1 MSEATR
7 QPPAEPRPS
16 GRGRSAGLIR
26 AETVRGLHGDPSLT
40 VGARSVGARAAGD
53 DRRAFLCVAAVLAGV
68 GLTVAHSTA
77 MAEPD
82 PARVLAKCC
91 VLLAVAAAAGTV
103 CALTPA
109 AWIRRL
115 VPWALAGTV
124 LLLAVVLIPGVGVR
138 SGGARRWLRAAG
150 VSVQPAELAKL
161 CVPLAIA
168 WRPVPPRRILTG
180 RLGFGSLR
188 RVCGVWPAV
197 LCAGLIAAEPDLSTA
212 VTVLLGAAAAVW
224 LRGWP
229 LWPFAAG
236 ACAAIPAAAATFW
249 LRPYQWGRVTA
260 FAASLVDPAAAPY
273 QVRQGAVALG
283 SGGVWGCG
291 LGRGWQK
298 LSFLPEADDDFA
310 LAAVGE
316 ELGLVGAGGV
326 LLLWVLLAWFG
337 LRAARFAPPVRRAAA
352 GALVVQL
359 VGQAL
364 LNAGVVCGLLP
375 PTGIPHPFLSRGGS
389 SLLVTCAAVGLA
401 LSLGRSPDSRR
412 LPPSETGDSR

>member
-1 MSEATR
+1 MDRPDAL
-7 QPPAEPRPS
+7 PP
-16 GRGRSAGLIR
+16 I
-26 AETVRGLHGDPSLT
+26 
-40 VGARSVGARAAGD
+40 AAD
-53 DRRAFLCVAAVLAGV
+53 SDARRAFVCVAGVLAGV
-68 GLTVAHSTA
+68 GLTIAHSTA

-91 VLLAVAAAAGTV
+91 VLLAVAATAGAV
-103 CALTPA
+103 CALTPPT
-109 AWIRRL
+109 WVRRL
-115 VPWALAGTV
+115 VPWLLAGTI
-124 LLLAVVLIPGVGVR
+124 LLLIAVLIPGVGVK
-138 SGGARRWLRAAG
+138 SGGARRWLRVAG
-150 VSVQPAELAKL
+150 VSVQPAELTKL

-168 WRPVPPRRILTG
+168 FRPVPPRRIVTG
-180 RLGFGSLR
+180 RFGLGSIR
-188 RVCGVWPAV
+188 RVCGVWPA
-197 LCAGLIAAEPDLSTA
+197 LACAGLIAAEPDLSTA

-229 LWPFAAG
+229 LWPFVAG
-236 ACAAIPAAAATFW
+236 LAAAVPAVATTFW

-260 FAASLVDPAAAPY
+260 FAASLADPAAAPY

-310 LAAVGE
+310 LAVVGE
-316 ELGLVGAGGV
+316 ELGLVGACGI
-326 LLLWVLLAWFG
+326 LALWIALAWFG
-337 LRAARFAPPVRRAAA
+337 LRAARHAPPVRRAAA

-389 SLLVTCAAVGLA
+389 SLLVTCAAAGLV
-401 LSLGRSPDSRR
+401 LSLTRVNDSQR
-412 LPPSETGDSR
+412 LSSRESGDSL

>member
-1 MSEATR
+1 M
-7 QPPAEPRPS
+7 
-16 GRGRSAGLIR
+16 
-26 AETVRGLHGDPSLT
+26 
-40 VGARSVGARAAGD
+40 
-53 DRRAFLCVAAVLAGV
+53 LAGV

-91 VLLAVAAAAGTV
+91 ILMAVAVAAGIA
-103 CALTPA
+103 CACTPPR
-109 AWIRRL
+109 WIRRL
-115 VPWALAGTV
+115 TPWLLAATV
-124 LLLAVVLIPGVGVR
+124 LLLVVVLIPGVGVK

-168 WRPVPPRRILTG
+168 FRPVPPRRLLTG
-180 RLGFGSLR
+180 RFGLGSLR
-188 RVCGVWPAV
+188 RAFGLWPAV

-212 VTVLLGAAAAVW
+212 ITVLLGATAAVW

-229 LWPFAAG
+229 AWPFAAG
-236 ACAAIPAAAATFW
+236 LCAAVPAAAGTFW
-249 LRPYQWGRVTA
+249 LRPYQWNRVTA
-260 FAASLVDPAAAPY
+260 FVEALADPAAAPY

-326 LLLWVLLAWFG
+326 LLLWILLAWFG
-337 LRAARFAPPVRRAAA
+337 LRAIRFAPPVRRAAA

-389 SLLVTCAAVGLA
+389 SLVVTCAAIGLVLA
-401 LSLGRSPDSRR
+401 LGRP
-412 LPPSETGDSR
+412 GDSHRLQAKESGDSP

>member
-1 MSEATR
+1 MS
-7 QPPAEPRPS
+7 RP
-16 GRGRSAGLIR
+16 
-26 AETVRGLHGDPSLT
+26 
-40 VGARSVGARAAGD
+40 GD
-53 DRRAFLCVAAVLAGV
+53 DRRAFVCVAGVLAGV

-77 MAEPD
+77 MTDSD

-91 VLLAVAAAAGTV
+91 VLLAVAVAAGVV
-103 CALTPA
+103 CAVTPPA
-109 AWIRRL
+109 LIRRL

-124 LLLAVVLIPGVGVR
+124 LLLIAVLIPGVGVT
-138 SGGARRWLRAAG
+138 SGGARRWLRVGG

-168 WRPVPPRRILTG
+168 FRPVPNRRI
-180 RLGFGSLR
+180 GFGALR
-188 RVCGVWPAV
+188 RALGVWPAL

-212 VTVLLGAAAAVW
+212 ITVLLGAAAAVW

-229 LWPFAAG
+229 AWPFAAG
-236 ACAAIPAAAATFW
+236 LSAAIPAAAATFW
-249 LRPYQWGRVTA
+249 LRPYQWARVTA
-260 FAASLVDPAAAPY
+260 FLDALADPAAAPY

-316 ELGLVGAGGV
+316 ELGLAGTCGV

-337 LRAARFAPPVRRAAA
+337 LRAARFASPVRRAAA
-352 GALVVQL
+352 GALIVQL

-389 SLLVTCAAVGLA
+389 SLVATCAAIGLA
-401 LSLGRSPDSRR
+401 LALSRPADSRG
-412 LPPSETGDSR
+412 LPAKESGDSP

>member
-1 MSEATR
+1 MNG
-7 QPPAEPRPS
+7 P
-16 GRGRSAGLIR
+16 
-26 AETVRGLHGDPSLT
+26 
-40 VGARSVGARAAGD
+40 GD
-53 DRRAFLCVAAVLAGV
+53 DRRAFVLVAGVLAGL

-77 MAEPD
+77 MTEPD

-91 VLLAVAAAAGTV
+91 VLLVVAALAGVVAAF
-103 CALTPA
+103 TPPA
-109 AWIRRL
+109 RVRRL
-115 VPWALAGTV
+115 LPWALAGTV
-124 LLLAVVLIPGVGVR
+124 LLLVAVLIPGVGVS

-161 CVPLAIA
+161 CVPLAVA
-168 WRPVPPRRILTG
+168 FRPVPSRRVG
-180 RLGFGSLR
+180 VGSLR
-188 RVCGVWPAV
+188 RVLGVWPAL

-229 LWPFAAG
+229 AWPFLAG
-236 ACAAIPAAAATFW
+236 ACFAVPAAATTFW
-249 LRPYQWGRVTA
+249 LRPYQWGRVTSFLDA
-260 FAASLVDPAAAPY
+260 LADPAAAPY

-316 ELGLVGAGGV
+316 ELGLVGAVGV
-326 LLLWVLLAWFG
+326 LLLWAALAWFG
-337 LRAARFAPPVRRAAA
+337 LRAARSAPPVRRAAA

-389 SLLVTCAAVGLA
+389 SLVVTCVTVGLVLA
-401 LSLGRSPDSRR
+401 LSRPADSRG
-412 LPPSETGDSR
+412 LPGEESADSP

>member
-1 MSEATR
+1 MS
-7 QPPAEPRPS
+7 P
-16 GRGRSAGLIR
+16 
-26 AETVRGLHGDPSLT
+26 
-40 VGARSVGARAAGD
+40 AGD

-91 VLLAVAAAAGTV
+91 ILMAVAVAAGVV
-103 CALTPA
+103 CASTPPRWIRILTP
-109 AWIRRL
+109 WL
-115 VPWALAGTV
+115 LAGTV
-124 LLLAVVLIPGVGVR
+124 LLLVAVLIPGVGVK

-168 WRPVPPRRILTG
+168 FRPVPPRRLIAG
-180 RLGFGSLR
+180 RFGLGSLR
-188 RVCGVWPAV
+188 RAGGLWPAV

-212 VTVLLGAAAAVW
+212 VTVLLGATAAVW

-229 LWPFAAG
+229 AWPFAAG
-236 ACAAIPAAAATFW
+236 LCAALPAAAATFW

-260 FAASLVDPAAAPY
+260 FLEALADPAAAPY

-326 LLLWVLLAWFG
+326 LLLWVALAWFG
-337 LRAARFAPPVRRAAA
+337 LRAVRVAPPVRRAAA
-352 GALVVQL
+352 GALIVQL

-389 SLLVTCAAVGLA
+389 SLVVTCAAIGLA
-401 LSLGRSPDSRR
+401 LALGRPADSRG
-412 LPPSETGDSR
+412 LPVEESRDFP

>member
-1 MSEATR
+1 M
-7 QPPAEPRPS
+7 
-16 GRGRSAGLIR
+16 G
-26 AETVRGLHGDPSLT
+26 
-40 VGARSVGARAAGD
+40 
-53 DRRAFLCVAAVLAGV
+53 VAAVLAGV

-91 VLLAVAAAAGTV
+91 VLLAIAVVAGTA
-103 CALTPA
+103 CAFTPPT
-109 AWIRRL
+109 WIRRAI
-115 VPWALAGTV
+115 PWLLAATV
-124 LLLAVVLIPGVGVR
+124 LLLIAVLIPGVGVK

-168 WRPVPPRRILTG
+168 YRPVPSSRIATG
-180 RLGFGSLR
+180 RFGLGSVR
-188 RVCGVWPAV
+188 RLCGVWPAL

-236 ACAAIPAAAATFW
+236 ACAAIPAAAATFA

-260 FAASLVDPAAAPY
+260 FWDSLFDPASAPY

-283 SGGVWGCG
+283 SGGLWGCG

-316 ELGLVGAGGV
+316 ELGLVGACGV

-337 LRAARFAPPVRRAAA
+337 LRAVRFASPVRRAAA

-389 SLLVTCAAVGLA
+389 SLVVTCAAVGLV
-401 LSLGRSPDSRR
+401 LSLSRPPDSPR
-412 LPPSETGDSR
+412 LSGEESGNSL